1 MLETKTVT
9 GTWLVEETTHL
20 YDLTIAEGAAL
31 KAPEGKFIAMTV
43 DGIGCDPKPG
53 RYHGDIILTV
63 AETYHMAPHALMRL
77 NNISR
82 EFTDAVVI
90 ESGKVIAEK
99 GVPALIQEGTVT
111 GEKAEG
117 VYISS
122 TAESFNGILVTGDQ
136 PYLVKDC
143 KMELDGFGAN
153 DFMGVGSAVAAIDTA
168 DVTIDGCDFTVNGVT
183 RCAVHV
189 GGDSHVTVKNSR
201 IQNTSPDSDWL
212 GDFSWACGFLG
223 TNRLCQLCDNGTV
236 VYDNCDLI
244 SNGWGI
250 LSIDGTDKYN
260 DMLVK
265 NSRLTLSGP
274 RSHGY
279 GAFCIGG
286 NHVRFEGCDV
296 NVTGYPLMLRGMMD
310 KGRAEIVDSKIRG
323 RRFGLLAMGDT
334 HSVLT
339 LAGSDFETDKSTMV
353 FKGSATTVNITE
365 TAMRPGNGVILQLM
379 DNDESG
385 MTGQDFKIPVGEAD
399 KAIEGRDLTTA
410 GEDDINMT
418 LTACRLTGDFFNST
432 TNIQANKRSTQGGFG
447 KFHDTLIGTGQGHNE
462 PTKDGKIADGP
473 DAPKPDEDKPKMVI
487 KDLDTPKN
495 LGLTLVDTTITGI
508 ISSATQHYR
517 EGLTLIDESNRREMS
532 NITQKAAPTV
542 NNGVIVSLD
551 RTSRWTVT
559 GTSYITALELA
570 PGAVVDAPEGKTLKV
585 TLDGKAIDLAPGRFA
600 GKLVLTAE

>member
-473 DAPKPDEDKPKMVI
+473 DAPKPDEDKPKMVM

-585 TLDGKAIDLAPGRFA
+585 TLDGKAIDLAPGRFS

>member
-9 GTWLVEETTHL
+9 GTWLVEGTTHL
-20 YDLTIAEGAAL
+20 YDLTIAPGAEL

-53 RYHGDIILTV
+53 RYHGDIVLTV

-90 ESGKVIAEK
+90 DSGKVVEEK
-99 GVPALIQEGTVT
+99 CVPALIQRGTIS
-111 GEKAEG
+111 GEKAEN
-117 VYISS
+117 VYLASN
-122 TAESFNGILVTGDQ
+122 AESFNGILVTGDQ

-143 KMELDGFGAN
+143 RMELDGFGAN

-260 DMLVK
+260 EMIVK

-310 KGRAEIVDSKIRG
+310 KGRAEIVDSNIRG

-339 LAGSDFETDKSTMV
+339 IAGSDFETDKSSMV

-399 KAIEGRDLTTA
+399 QPIEGRDLFTA

-418 LTACRLTGDFFNST
+418 LTACRLTGDFYNST

-462 PTKDGKIADGP
+462 PTKDGKIAEGP
-473 DAPKPDEDKPKMVI
+473 DAPKPDDAPKPMM

-495 LGLTLVDTTITGI
+495 LCLMLKDTTITGI
-508 ISSATQHYR
+508 ISSATQKYR
-517 EGLTLIDESNRREMS
+517 DGLTLIDESNRREMS
-532 NITQKAAPTV
+532 NITQTAAPTV
-542 NNGVIVSLD
+542 NNGVIVTLD
-551 RTSRWTVT
+551 RTSRWMVT
-559 GTSYITALELA
+559 GTSYLTALELA
-570 PGAVVDAPEGKTLKV
+570 PGAVVEAPAGKKLTA
-585 TLDGKAIDLAPGRFA
+585 TLDGQEIQLAPGSYQ
-600 GKLVLTAE
+600 GKLVLTVE

>member
-447 KFHDTLIGTGQGHNE
+447 KFHDTLIGSGQGHNE

-473 DAPKPDEDKPKMVI
+473 DAPKPDEDKPKMVM

>member
-473 DAPKPDEDKPKMVI
+473 DAPKPDEDKPKMVM

-585 TLDGKAIDLAPGRFA
+585 TLDGKAIDLASGRFA

>member
-310 KGRAEIVDSKIRG
+310 KGRAEIVESKIRG

-473 DAPKPDEDKPKMVI
+473 DAPKPDEDKPKMVM

-495 LGLTLVDTTITGI
+495 LGLTLVDTTITGV

>member
-473 DAPKPDEDKPKMVI
+473 DAPKPDEDKPKMVM

>member
-1 MLETKTVT
+1 MKKEEVFAGVRLI
-9 GTWLVEETTHL
+9 EETTHL
-20 YDLTIAEGAAL
+20 DELVIHEGGSLA
-31 KAPEGKFIAMTV
+31 APEGKFIAVTV
-43 DGIGCDPKPG
+43 DGVGVDPLPG
-53 RYHGDIILTV
+53 RYHGDIVLTV
-63 AETYHMAPHALMRL
+63 AETYHMAPHALMRM

-90 ESGKVIAEK
+90 DSGKVVEEK
-99 GVPALIQEGTVT
+99 CVPALIQRGSVT

-117 VYISS
+117 VYLASS
-122 TAESFNGILVTGDQ
+122 AESFNGILVTGDQ

-143 KMELDGFGAN
+143 RMELDGFGAN
-153 DFMGVGSAVAAIDTA
+153 DFMGVGAAVAAIDTA
-168 DVTIDGCDFTVNGVT
+168 HVTIDGCDFTVNGVT

-201 IQNTSPDSDWL
+201 LQNTSPDSDWL
-212 GDFSWACGFLG
+212 GDFSWACGFMG

-244 SNGWGI
+244 SNGWGV

-260 DMLVK
+260 EMIVK

-286 NHVRFEGCDV
+286 NHVRFEDCDV

-310 KGRAEIVDSKIRG
+310 KGRAEIVRSKIRG

-339 LAGSDFETDKSTMV
+339 IAGSDFETDKSTMV
-353 FKGSATTVNITE
+353 FKGSATSVNICE
-365 TAMRPGNGVILQLM
+365 TKMRPGNGVLLQLM

-385 MTGQDFKIPVGEAD
+385 MTGQDFKIPVGEVD
-399 KAIEGRDLTTA
+399 QPIPGRDLFTA
-410 GEDDINMT
+410 GEDDIRMT
-418 LTACRLTGDFFNST
+418 ITGCCLTGDFFNST

-447 KFHDTLIGTGQGHNE
+447 KFHDTLIGTGQGKVE
-462 PTKDGKIADGP
+462 PTKDGKPAGP
-473 DAPKPDEDKPKMVI
+473 KPPEGDAPGPLPGM

-495 LGLTLVDTTITGI
+495 LGLNLVDTKITGV
-508 ISSATQHYR
+508 ISSATQQYR
-517 EGLTLIDESNRREMS
+517 DGLTLIDESNRREMS
-532 NITQKAAPTV
+532 NITQTAAPTV

-551 RTSRWTVT
+551 ASSVWTVT
-559 GTSYITALELA
+559 GNSYITGLHLA
-570 PGAVVDAPEGKTLKV
+570 PGAKLVAPTGKTLTV
-585 TLDGKAIDLAPGRFA
+585 TLNGSPIALQPGSYQ
-600 GKLVLTAE
+600 GTLVLTVS

>member
-1 MLETKTVT
+1 MLEAKTVT

-20 YDLTIAEGAAL
+20 YDLTIQEGAEL

-43 DGIGCDPKPG
+43 DSIGYDPKPG
-53 RYHGDIILTV
+53 RYHGDIVLTV

-90 ESGKVIAEK
+90 DSGKVVAEK
-99 GVPALIQEGTVT
+99 CVPALIQKGTVT
-111 GEKAEG
+111 GEKTEG
-117 VYISS
+117 VYIASN
-122 TAESFNGILVTGDQ
+122 AESFNGILVTGDQ

-143 KMELDGFGAN
+143 RMELDGFGAN

-189 GGDSHVTVKNSR
+189 GGDSHVTVRNSR

-236 VYDNCDLI
+236 VYDNCDLT

-260 DMLVK
+260 EMIVK

-286 NHVRFEGCDV
+286 NHVRFESCDV

-339 LAGSDFETDKSTMV
+339 IAGSDFETDKSSMV

-365 TAMRPGNGVILQLM
+365 TAMRPGNGVLLQLM

-399 KAIEGRDLTTA
+399 QPVEGRDLFTA

-418 LTACRLTGDFFNST
+418 LTACRLTGDFYNST

-462 PTKDGKIADGP
+462 PTKEGKPAAPALEG
-473 DAPKPDEDKPKMVI
+473 DAPAPHPGM

-495 LGLTLVDTTITGI
+495 LGLTLKDTTITGV
-508 ISSATQHYR
+508 ISSATQKYR
-517 EGLTLIDESNRREMS
+517 DGLTLIDESNRREMS
-532 NITQKAAPTV
+532 NITQTAAPTV

-551 RTSRWTVT
+551 RTSRWIVT
-559 GTSYITALELA
+559 GTSYLTVLELA
-570 PGAVVDAPEGKTLKV
+570 PGAVVEAPAGKTLTV
-585 TLDGKAIDLAPGRFA
+585 TLNGQAIQLAPGRYQ
-600 GKLVLTAE
+600 GKLVLTVQ

>member
-183 RCAVHV
+183 RCAVHG

-385 MTGQDFKIPVGEAD
+385 MTGQDFKIPVGAAD

-473 DAPKPDEDKPKMVI
+473 DAPKPDEDKPKMVM

-495 LGLTLVDTTITGI
+495 LGLTLVDTTITGV

-542 NNGVIVSLD
+542 SNGVIVSLD
-551 RTSRWTVT
+551 RTSRWIVT

>member
-473 DAPKPDEDKPKMVI
+473 DAPKPDEDKPKMVM

-495 LGLTLVDTTITGI
+495 LGLTLVDTTITGV

-570 PGAVVDAPEGKTLKV
+570 PGAAVDAPEGKTLKV

>member
-473 DAPKPDEDKPKMVI
+473 DAPKPDEDKPKMVM

-495 LGLTLVDTTITGI
+495 LGLTLVDTTITGV
-508 ISSATQHYR
+508 ISSATQHYC

-551 RTSRWTVT
+551 RTSRWIVT

>member
-20 YDLTIAEGAAL
+20 YDPTIAEGAAL

-473 DAPKPDEDKPKMVI
+473 DAPKPDEDKPKMVMT
-487 KDLDTPKN
+487 DLDTPKN
-495 LGLTLVDTTITGI
+495 LGLTLVDTTITGV

>member
-53 RYHGDIILTV
+53 RNHGDIILTV

-473 DAPKPDEDKPKMVI
+473 DAPKPDEDKPKMVM

-495 LGLTLVDTTITGI
+495 LGLTLVDTTITGV

-570 PGAVVDAPEGKTLKV
+570 PGAAVDAPEGKTLKV

>member
-168 DVTIDGCDFTVNGVT
+168 DVTIEGCDFTVNGVT

-473 DAPKPDEDKPKMVI
+473 DAPKPDEDKPKMVM

-551 RTSRWTVT
+551 HTSRWTVT

-570 PGAVVDAPEGKTLKV
+570 PGAVVDAPEGKALKV

>member
-473 DAPKPDEDKPKMVI
+473 DAPKPDEDKPKMVM

-495 LGLTLVDTTITGI
+495 LGLTLVATTITGI

-570 PGAVVDAPEGKTLKV
+570 PGAAVDAPEGKTLKV

>member
-473 DAPKPDEDKPKMVI
+473 DAPKPDEDKPKMVMT
-487 KDLDTPKN
+487 DLDTPKN
-495 LGLTLVDTTITGI
+495 LGLTLVDTTITGV

>member
-473 DAPKPDEDKPKMVI
+473 DAPKPDEDKPKMVM

-551 RTSRWTVT
+551 HTSRWTVT

-570 PGAVVDAPEGKTLKV
+570 PGAVVDAPEGKTLRV

>member
-473 DAPKPDEDKPKMVI
+473 DAPKPDEDKPKMVM

-570 PGAVVDAPEGKTLKV
+570 PGAAVDAPEGKTLKV

>member
-168 DVTIDGCDFTVNGVT
+168 DVTIDGCDFTVNGMT

-473 DAPKPDEDKPKMVI
+473 DAPKPDEDKPKMVM

>member
-20 YDLTIAEGAAL
+20 YDLTIAEGAEL
-31 KAPEGKFIAMTV
+31 KAPEGKFVAMTV

-63 AETYHMAPHALMRL
+63 AETYHMPPHALMRL

-117 VYISS
+117 IYLSS

-473 DAPKPDEDKPKMVI
+473 DAPKPDEDKPKMVM

-495 LGLTLVDTTITGI
+495 LGLTLVDTTITGV

>member
-63 AETYHMAPHALMRL
+63 AETYHMPPHALMRL

-473 DAPKPDEDKPKMVI
+473 DAPKPDEDKPKMVM

-551 RTSRWTVT
+551 RTSRWIVT

>member
-20 YDLTIAEGAAL
+20 YDLTIAPGAEL

-43 DGIGCDPKPG
+43 DGIGYDPKPG
-53 RYHGDIILTV
+53 RYHGDIVLTV

-90 ESGKVIAEK
+90 DSGKVVEEK
-99 GVPALIQEGTVT
+99 CVPALIQKGTVT

-117 VYISS
+117 VYLSS
-122 TAESFNGILVTGDQ
+122 NAESFNGILVTGDQ

-143 KMELDGFGAN
+143 RMELDGFGAN

-260 DMLVK
+260 DMTVK

-339 LAGSDFETDKSTMV
+339 IAGSDFETDKSSMV

-399 KAIEGRDLTTA
+399 KAIEGRELSVA

-473 DAPKPDEDKPKMVI
+473 DAPKPEDAPKPMM

-495 LGLTLVDTTITGI
+495 LGLTLKDTAITGI
-508 ISSATQHYR
+508 ISSATQKYR
-517 EGLTLIDESNRREMS
+517 DGLTLIDESNRREMS
-532 NITQKAAPTV
+532 NITQAAAPTV

-570 PGAVVDAPEGKTLKV
+570 PGAVIEAAAGKALTA
-585 TLDGKAIDLAPGRFA
+585 TLDGKEIELAPGRYA
-600 GKLVLTAE
+600 GKIVLTVQ

>member
-473 DAPKPDEDKPKMVI
+473 DAPKPDEDKPKMVM

-495 LGLTLVDTTITGI
+495 LGLTLVDTTITGV

-551 RTSRWTVT
+551 HTSRWIVT

>member
-1 MLETKTVT
+1 MLQSKTVT
-9 GTWLVEETTHL
+9 GTCLVEETTHL
-20 YDLTIAEGAAL
+20 YDLTIAPEG
-31 KAPEGKFIAMTV
+31 KVTAPEGKFIAMTV

-63 AETYHMAPHALMRL
+63 ADTYHMAPHALMRL

-82 EFTDAVVI
+82 EFMDAVVI
-90 ESGKVIAEK
+90 DSGKVVRSQC
-99 GVPALIQEGTVT
+99 VPALIQSGTVT
-111 GEKAEG
+111 GEKAEN
-117 VYISS
+117 VYLAS

-136 PYLVKDC
+136 PYLVKNC
-143 KMELDGFGAN
+143 RMELDGFGAN

-260 DMLVK
+260 EMIVK

-310 KGRAEIVDSKIRG
+310 KGRAEIVDSRIRG

-339 LAGSDFETDKSTMV
+339 VAGSDFETDKSTMV

-385 MTGQDFKIPVGEAD
+385 MTGQDFKIPVGEVD
-399 KAIEGRDLTTA
+399 KAIAGRDLFAA
-410 GEDDINMT
+410 GEDDISMT
-418 LTACRLTGDFFNST
+418 LTACRLTGDFYNST

-462 PTKDGKIADGP
+462 PTKDGKPAGP
-473 DAPKPDEDKPKMVI
+473 APAGDAPGPLPGM

-495 LGLTLVDTTITGI
+495 LGLTLRDTTVTGI
-508 ISSATQHYR
+508 ISSATQKYR
-517 EGLTLIDESNRREMS
+517 DGLTLIDESNRREMS
-532 NITQKAAPTV
+532 NITQTAAPTV

-570 PGAVVDAPEGKTLKV
+570 PGAVIEAPAGKALTV
-585 TLDGKAIDLAPGRFA
+585 TLNGAPLELAPGRYQ
-600 GKLVLTAE
+600 GTIVLTVQ

>member
-473 DAPKPDEDKPKMVI
+473 DAPKPDEDKPKMVM

-570 PGAVVDAPEGKTLKV
+570 PGAVVDAPEDKTLKV

>member
-410 GEDDINMT
+410 GENDINMT

-473 DAPKPDEDKPKMVI
+473 DAPKPDEDKPKMVM

>member
-20 YDLTIAEGAAL
+20 YDLTIAEGASL

-153 DFMGVGSAVAAIDTA
+153 DFTGVGSAVAAIDTA

-473 DAPKPDEDKPKMVI
+473 DAPKPDEDKPKMVM

-495 LGLTLVDTTITGI
+495 LGLTLVDTTITGV

>member
-168 DVTIDGCDFTVNGVT
+168 DVTIEGCDFTVNGVT

-473 DAPKPDEDKPKMVI
+473 DAPKPDEDKPKMVM

-551 RTSRWTVT
+551 HTSRWTVT

>member
-9 GTWLVEETTHL
+9 GTWLVEETSHL

-473 DAPKPDEDKPKMVI
+473 DAPKPDEDKPKMVM

-532 NITQKAAPTV
+532 NITQTAAPTV

>member
-473 DAPKPDEDKPKMVI
+473 DAPKPDEDKPKMVM

-495 LGLTLVDTTITGI
+495 LGLTLVDTTITGV

-551 RTSRWTVT
+551 RTSRWIVT

>member
-274 RSHGY
+274 RGHGY

-473 DAPKPDEDKPKMVI
+473 DAPKPDEDKPKMVM

-495 LGLTLVDTTITGI
+495 LGLTLVDTTITGV

>member
-63 AETYHMAPHALMRL
+63 AETYHMPPHALMRL

-117 VYISS
+117 IYLSS

-473 DAPKPDEDKPKMVI
+473 DAPKPDEDKPKMVM

>member
-9 GTWLVEETTHL
+9 GTWLVEETSHL

-274 RSHGY
+274 RGHGY

-473 DAPKPDEDKPKMVI
+473 DAPKPDEDKPKMVM

-495 LGLTLVDTTITGI
+495 LGLTLVDTTITGV

>member
-111 GEKAEG
+111 GERAEG

-385 MTGQDFKIPVGEAD
+385 MTGQDFKVPVGEAD

-462 PTKDGKIADGP
+462 PTKDGKVADGP
-473 DAPKPDEDKPKMVI
+473 DAPKPDEDKPKMVM

-495 LGLTLVDTTITGI
+495 LGLTLVDTTITGV

>member
-1 MLETKTVT
+1 
-9 GTWLVEETTHL
+9 
-20 YDLTIAEGAAL
+20 
-31 KAPEGKFIAMTV
+31 MTV

-473 DAPKPDEDKPKMVI
+473 DAPKPDEDKPKMVM

-495 LGLTLVDTTITGI
+495 LGLTLVDTTITGS